1 MSILIIEYSL
11 MRHPLHEFFLFL
23 WGHHMGSSFP
33 EFTRGLARLA
43 RESVYV
49 APGQVVYGC

>member
-1 MSILIIEYSL
+1 

-23 WGHHMGSSFP
+23 WSHHMGSSFP
-33 EFTRGLARLA
+33 EFTRRLARLV

-49 APGQVVYGC
+49 APG

>member
-1 MSILIIEYSL
+1 MW
-11 MRHPLHEFFLFL
+11 HPLQEFFLFL

-33 EFTRGLARLA
+33 EFSRGLARLI